1 MAAVCG
7 LSLGTGQELGARTG
21 NEAEPMRRFEKTQIL
36 KNVGSSWSALA
47 MNVLVGIF
55 LTPFILHRLGD
66 AAYGIWVLIFSVTG
80 YYGLFDLGIRSS
92 IVRYV
97 SKYTA
102 TGDNEKLAQFVST
115 ALFSYTCIGVV
126 SIALTASLSASV
138 EHLFKIPPEMHSQA
152 RLLLLMVGASVSL
165 GFPLGVFGGMLEGL
179 QRFYILNWTSIGST
193 LLRAALIVHFL
204 NRGYGLI
211 TVALITVTLPIL
223 SSILRGIIVFRFWP
237 VRVGLRYVDKESFR
251 NMATYGGTTF
261 LVIVAGQ
268 LRFRTDELVLG
279 GMMSTVAITYFSIG
293 ARIVDYAQQ
302 FVSSLAQIFIPM
314 ASQSEAK
321 GELDRLQ
328 KVYIAGNRVCALLIL
343 PITIILI
350 LLGKHV
356 IRIWVGARYIPHSY
370 PVLVVLII
378 PFALSLMQSA
388 SGRVLFGIGKHQSYA
403 KVTLL
408 EGVANLILSIAL
420 VPPLG
425 VVGDALGTAIPLC
438 CTFLL
443 FMPRHLKKQLGVPI
457 SSFVRQAYSLPLLL
471 NLPLVGVVWL
481 ANRYFTPKNLIQLMM
496 EVGAA
501 LLIYGIGVLWA
512 YKTGRMLQVTKSA
525 APVQPLALRV
535 ATEPVISVEY
545 QEES

>member
-1 MAAVCG
+1 
-7 LSLGTGQELGARTG
+7 
-21 NEAEPMRRFEKTQIL
+21 MRKHEKTQIL

-55 LTPFILHRLGD
+55 LSPFILHHLGD

-92 IVRYV
+92 IIRYA
-97 SKYTA
+97 SKYSA
-102 TGDNEKLAQFVST
+102 VGDTEKLKQFVST
-115 ALFSYTCIGVV
+115 ALFSYTCIGLV
-126 SIALTASLSASV
+126 SMALTVSLSSSV

-204 NRGYGLI
+204 NRGYGLV
-211 TVALITVTLPIL
+211 TAVLITVTLPVL
-223 SSILRGIIVFRFWP
+223 SSILRGVIVFRWCP
-237 VRVGLRYVDKESFR
+237 VPLGLRYVNKESFR

-261 LVIVAGQ
+261 LVMVAGR

-293 ARIVDYAQQ
+293 ARIVDYAQE
-302 FVSSLAQIFIPM
+302 FVSSMAQIFVPM
-314 ASQSEAK
+314 SSHSEAK
-321 GELDRLQ
+321 GDLGRLR

-343 PITIILI
+343 PITIVLI

-378 PFALSLMQSA
+378 PFTLMLMQSA
-388 SGRVLFGIGKHQSYA
+388 SGRVLFGIGKHQSFA
-403 KVTLL
+403 KVTLI
-408 EGVANLILSIAL
+408 EGIANLILSIAL

-425 VVGDALGTAIPLC
+425 VVGDALGTAIPLG

-443 FMPRHLKKQLGVPI
+443 FMPRHLKKQLGVPV
-457 SSFVRQAYSLPLLL
+457 SSFVRQAYLLPLLL
-471 NLPLVGVVWL
+471 NLPLLGVVWL
-481 ANRYFTPKNLIQLMM
+481 VNTFFTPRNLIQLVL
-496 EVGAA
+496 EIGAA
-501 LLIYGIGVLWA
+501 FLIYGIGVLWA
-512 YKTGRMLQVTKSA
+512 YKTGRVF
-525 APVQPLALRV
+525 RV
-535 ATEPVISVEY
+535 AESGSPMVPQAPQVVTEPVISVEY

>member
-1 MAAVCG
+1 
-7 LSLGTGQELGARTG
+7 
-21 NEAEPMRRFEKTQIL
+21 MRKFEKTQIL

-47 MNVLVGIF
+47 TNVLVGIF
-55 LTPFILHRLGD
+55 LSPFILHRLGD

-92 IVRYV
+92 IIRYV

-102 TGDNEKLAQFVST
+102 TGDREKLARFVNT
-115 ALFSYTCIGVV
+115 ALFSYTGIGLL
-126 SIALTASLSASV
+126 SMALTVFLSSSA
-138 EHLFKIPPEMHSQA
+138 EHLFKIPPEMHSQS
-152 RLLLLMVGASVSL
+152 RLLLLVVGASVSL

-179 QRFYILNWTSIGST
+179 QRFYILNWTNIGST
-193 LLRAALIVHFL
+193 LLRAALIVYFL

-211 TVALITVTLPIL
+211 TVALITVALPIV
-223 SSILRGIIVFRFWP
+223 SSILRAIIVFRLCP
-237 VRVGLRYVDKESFR
+237 AHLGLRYANKESFR

-261 LVIVAGQ
+261 LAIVAGR

-279 GMMSTVAITYFSIG
+279 GIMYFSVG
-293 ARIVDYAQQ
+293 ARIVDYAQE
-302 FVSSLAQIFIPM
+302 FVSSMAQIFVPM
-314 ASQSEAK
+314 SSHSEAK
-321 GELDRLQ
+321 GDLDRLR

-378 PFALSLMQSA
+378 PFTLMLMQAA
-388 SGRVLFGIGKHQSYA
+388 SGRVLFGIGKHQSFG
-403 KVTLL
+403 KVTMI
-408 EGVANLILSIAL
+408 EGIANLILSIAL

-443 FMPRHLKKQLGVPI
+443 FMPRHLGKQLGVPVG
-457 SSFVRQAYSLPLLL
+457 SFVRQAYLLPLLL
-471 NLPLVGVVWL
+471 NLPLLGVVWL
-481 ANRYFTPKNLIQLMM
+481 ANRFFTPRNLIQLVM
-496 EVGAA
+496 EIGAA
-501 LLIYGIGVLWA
+501 FLIYGIGVLWA
-512 YKTGRMLQVTKSA
+512 YKTGRVFKVTESGGPVQLQPPQVAT
-525 APVQPLALRV
+525 APVI
-535 ATEPVISVEY
+535 EVEY

>member
-1 MAAVCG
+1 
-7 LSLGTGQELGARTG
+7 
-21 NEAEPMRRFEKTQIL
+21 MRKVEKKQIL

-47 MNVLVGIF
+47 MNILVGIF
-55 LTPFILHRLGD
+55 LTPFILHHLGD
-66 AAYGIWVLIFSVTG
+66 AAYGIWILIFSVTG

-102 TGDNEKLAQFVST
+102 TGDNEKLTQFVNT
-115 ALFSYTCIGVV
+115 ALFSYTGIGLV
-126 SIALTASLSASV
+126 SMALTASLSASI
-138 EHLFKIPPEMHSQA
+138 EHLFKIPPGMHSQA
-152 RLLLLMVGASVSL
+152 RVLLLMVGASVSL

-211 TVALITVTLPIL
+211 AVALITVALPIL
-223 SSILRGIIVFRFWP
+223 SSVLRGIVVFRLCP
-237 VRVGLRYVDKESFR
+237 VPLGLRYIDKASFR
-251 NMATYGGTTF
+251 NMANYGGTTF
-261 LVIVAGQ
+261 LVIVAGR

-293 ARIVDYAQQ
+293 ARIVDYAQE
-302 FVSSLAQIFIPM
+302 FVSSMSQIFVPM
-314 ASQSEAK
+314 SSQSEAK
-321 GELDRLQ
+321 GDLERLR
-328 KVYIAGNRVCALLIL
+328 KLYLAGNRVCALLIL
-343 PITIILI
+343 PITVILI

-378 PFALSLMQSA
+378 PFALMLMQRA
-388 SGRVLFGIGKHQSYA
+388 SGSLLFGIGKHQAMA
-403 KVTLL
+403 KVTLI
-408 EGVANLILSIAL
+408 EGLANLILSIAL

-425 VVGDALGTAIPLC
+425 VVGDALGTAVPLC

-443 FMPRHLKKQLGVPI
+443 FMPRHLKKQLGVPVGV
-457 SSFVRQAYSLPLLL
+457 FVRESYSLPFLL
-471 NLPLVGVVWL
+471 NLPLLGVVWL
-481 ANRYFTPKNLIQLMM
+481 ANRFFTPKNLLQLAM
-496 EVGAA
+496 EIGAA
-501 LLIYGIGVLWA
+501 FLIYGIGVLWA
-512 YKTGRMLQVTKSA
+512 YKTGRVFKVTEAGPLLQPR
-525 APVQPLALRV
+525 APQV

-545 QEES
+545 QEEA

>member
-1 MAAVCG
+1 
-7 LSLGTGQELGARTG
+7 
-21 NEAEPMRRFEKTQIL
+21 MREFEKTQIL

-47 MNVLVGIF
+47 INVLVGIF
-55 LTPFILHRLGD
+55 LSPLILHRLGD
-66 AAYGIWVLIFSVTG
+66 APYGIWILIFSVTG

-92 IVRYV
+92 VIRYV

-102 TGDNEKLAQFVST
+102 TGDSEKLTHFVST
-115 ALFSYTCIGVV
+115 ALFSYTCIGLLTM
-126 SIALTASLSASV
+126 ALTATLSSSV
-138 EHLFKIPPEMHSQA
+138 EHLFKIPHEMHSQA

-211 TVALITVTLPIL
+211 TVALITVALPVL
-223 SSILRGIIVFRFWP
+223 SSILRAIIVFRLCP
-237 VRVGLRYVDKESFR
+237 VSLGLRYVDKVSFR
-251 NMATYGGTTF
+251 HMATYGGTTF

-293 ARIVDYAQQ
+293 ARIVDYSQE
-302 FVSSLAQIFIPM
+302 FVSSMAQIFVPM
-314 ASQSEAK
+314 SSQSEAK
-321 GELDRLQ
+321 GDLERLR
-328 KVYIAGNRVCALLIL
+328 KLYIAGNRVCALLIL
-343 PITIILI
+343 PITVILI
-350 LLGKHV
+350 VLGKHV

-378 PFALSLMQSA
+378 PFTLMLMQGA
-388 SGRVLFGIGKHQSYA
+388 SGRVLFGIGKHQSLA

-408 EGVANLILSIAL
+408 EGIANLILSIAL

-425 VVGDALGTAIPLC
+425 IVGDALGTAIPLC

-443 FMPRHLKKQLGVPI
+443 FMPRHLGKQLGVPVR
-457 SSFVRQAYSLPLLL
+457 SFLRQAYSLPLLL
-471 NLPLVGVVWL
+471 NLPLLGAVWL
-481 ANRYFTPKNLIQLMM
+481 ANRFFTPKNLIQLVM
-496 EVGAA
+496 EIGPVF
-501 LLIYGIGVLWA
+501 LIYGIAVLCA
-512 YKTGRMLQVTKSA
+512 YKTGRVFRVTELGVVA
-525 APVQPLALRV
+525 QPLAPQL

-545 QEES
+545 LEKS

>member
-1 MAAVCG
+1 M
-7 LSLGTGQELGARTG
+7 LK
-21 NEAEPMRRFEKTQIL
+21 FEKNQIL

-47 MNVLVGIF
+47 TNVLVGIF
-55 LTPFILHRLGD
+55 LSPFIVHRLGD

-92 IVRYV
+92 IIRYV

-102 TGDNEKLAQFVST
+102 TGDKGKLAQFVST
-115 ALFSYTCIGVV
+115 ALFSYTCIGLV
-126 SIALTASLSASV
+126 SMALTITLGSSI
-138 EHLFKIPPEMHSQA
+138 ETLFKIPPEMHSQA

-193 LLRAALIVHFL
+193 LLRAALIIHFL

-211 TVALITVTLPIL
+211 TVALITVALPVL
-223 SSILRGIIVFRFWP
+223 TSILRGIIVFRLCP
-237 VRVGLRYVDKESFR
+237 VRLSLRSVDKQSFR

-261 LVIVAGQ
+261 LVIVAGR

-279 GMMSTVAITYFSIG
+279 RMMSTVAITYFSFG
-293 ARIVDYAQQ
+293 ARIVDYSQE
-302 FVSSLAQIFIPM
+302 FVSSLAQIFVPM
-314 ASQSEAK
+314 SSQSEAK
-321 GELDRLQ
+321 GDLERLR

-343 PITIILI
+343 PITITLI

-356 IRIWVGARYIPHSY
+356 IRIWVGARYVPHSY

-378 PFALSLMQSA
+378 PFALMLMQSA
-388 SGRVLFGIGKHQSYA
+388 SGRVLFGIGKHQSLA
-403 KVTLL
+403 KVTLI
-408 EGVANLILSIAL
+408 EGIANLILSIAL
-420 VPPLG
+420 VPVLG
-425 VVGDALGTAIPLC
+425 VVGDALGTAVPLA

-443 FMPRHLKKQLGVPI
+443 FMPRHLKKQLGVPVG
-457 SSFVRQAYSLPLLL
+457 SFVRQAYTLPFLL
-471 NLPLVGVVWL
+471 NLPLLGVVWL
-481 ANRYFTPKNLIQLMM
+481 ANRFFTPRHLIPLVM

-501 LLIYGIGVLWA
+501 FLIYGIGVFWA
-512 YKTGRMLQVTKSA
+512 YRTGRIFKVAESGG
-525 APVQPLALRV
+525 PVQLPSPQAPPV
-535 ATEPVISVEY
+535 PVIEVEY